1 MKFRFSLF
9 SLLIAVFAASCILYL
24 NTIPQ
29 DRGGLNGSM
38 GEGYIDQRYTGMG
51 WPFSDAIQK
60 PLLDPVGSLAT
71 YQDGLFAEAQLLSR
85 VYPYRR
91 VHIVYE
97 YKLICVNALIG
108 LILVLG
114 ITLLTEKTYHGI
126 RSRYFRQI

>member
-29 DRGGLNGSM
+29 DRGGIWGSV
-38 GEGYIDQRYTGMG
+38 GEGYDDMRYTGMG
-51 WPFSDAIQK
+51 WPFADAIQK
-60 PLLDPVGSLAT
+60 PLIDPIGSLAT
-71 YQDGLFAEAQLLSR
+71 YSKGDFSKGILNSR
-85 VYPYRR
+85 LNPYRK
-91 VHIVYE
+91 VHVVYE